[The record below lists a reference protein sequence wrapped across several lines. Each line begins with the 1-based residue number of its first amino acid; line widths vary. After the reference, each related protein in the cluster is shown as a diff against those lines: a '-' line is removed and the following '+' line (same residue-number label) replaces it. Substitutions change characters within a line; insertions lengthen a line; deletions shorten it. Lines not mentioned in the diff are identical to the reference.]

1 MWIMQGSPINMRTKR
16 PLYILLISD
25 SKYMT
30 AILYERIFHLSCQNV
45 DFVDFLYLEDFYNI

>member
-1 MWIMQGSPINMRTKR
+1 MQGSPINMRTKR

-30 AILYERIFHLSCQNV
+30 VILYERIFHLSCQNV